1 MRDSEPSKS
10 IQNLVIYDGDCG
22 LCQRLVA
29 WVSEK
34 IAEDFK
40 FIDSESIKPEDYG
53 LNRKDFEKYVWLIQF
68 DPVSYT
74 HLTLPTICSV

>member
-1 MRDSEPSKS
+1 M
-10 IQNLVIYDGDCG
+10 IYDGDCG

-68 DPVSYT
+68 DQKKIKGAFAIAEI
-74 HLTLPTICSV
+74 LK